1 MKKNKFYIYS
11 LLLFAI
17 FIIAVSSLGIFRI
30 GILSDTFGDA
40 YTAVNSTFG
49 DKITNNLQYIDQYRY
64 RPVLF
69 LTLKG
74 IVNIQKVLGISYDN
88 FIFYKLVNLVFY
100 ILFAFLAGII
110 IFRIS
115 KDVLLSVITEA
126 VILFYPNNLHNLCWS
141 AAYFEILCGIF
152 FLFSFLYTLKYIED
166 KNFIL
171 LVISVVSFA
180 FALLTKEISVSLP
193 FICILL
199 VYVIYGKETLLK
211 NKNIF
216 IMQFSVLLV
225 YFISKMFLAK
235 SIPLALV
242 KFFQVEFWSDS
253 AQIILKGII
262 SSLIPYDYSV
272 LRNELKEYNVLVL
285 IYLVF
290 TAIFVVF
297 AVIEFVKQ
305 KRIRTFI
312 ILLLAFLLLISPL
325 IYAGYLRPQLI
336 LIPFAIMIIG
346 TIGSVKLNSKMILY
360 SLMFIFE
367 IWLFLDYGV
376 IDGWKTAYAEGTA
389 RMENVIKTDFNLSK
403 KNIIIGN
410 PARMQQY
417 FMFDNIMFPHNYFKY
432 HGFVIKDTLSDPVR
446 TVSLDKS
453 SLISD
458 IIVNK
463 TGEKEFELICT
474 GKTQF
479 FYLDAGEKEIKNNN
493 GIKNEFMSVEYLEFN
508 NLGKPVMVLLK
519 ILSDNCDYYI
529 FRGNNLVKLN

>member
-11 LLLFAI
+11 FLLFAI
-17 FIIAVSSLGIFRI
+17 FIIAVSSLGIFKT

-40 YTAVNSTFG
+40 YTAVNSTFS
-49 DKITNNLQYIDQYRY
+49 DKLTNNLQYIDRYRY

-74 IVNIQKVLGISYDN
+74 IVNIQKSLGISYDN
-88 FIFYKLVNLVFY
+88 FVFYKLINLFLY
-100 ILFAFLAGII
+100 ILFAFIAGII

-115 KDVLLSVITEA
+115 KDIILSVFSEA

-152 FLFSFLYTLKYIED
+152 FLFSFLYTLKYIAD
-166 KNFIL
+166 KKTIL
-171 LVISVVSFA
+171 LIISLVSFA
-180 FALLTKEISVSLP
+180 FALLTKEMAVSFP

-199 VYVIYGKETLLK
+199 VYIIYGKETVVK
-211 NKNIF
+211 NKNVF
-216 IMQFSVLLV
+216 ILQFAVLLI
-225 YFISKMFLAK
+225 YFVSKMFLIR
-235 SIPLALV
+235 SIPVFLG
-242 KFFQVEFWSDS
+242 KFFQGEFWANS
-253 AQIILKGII
+253 AQIIFKGII
-262 SSLIPYDYSV
+262 ASLIPYDFSV
-272 LRNELKEYNVLVL
+272 LRNELKEYNILVL
-285 IYLVF
+285 IYLIF
-290 TAIFVVF
+290 TAVFVVF
-297 AVIEFVKQ
+297 SVIEFVKQ
-305 KRIRTFI
+305 KQVKN
-312 ILLLAFLLLISPL
+312 ILFLILVFLFSLSPL

-336 LIPFAIMIIG
+336 LLTFTVMIVG
-346 TIGSVKLNSKMILY
+346 TICTVKLNSKMILY

-376 IDGWKTAYAEGTA
+376 IDGWKTAYAEGNA
-389 RMENVIKTDFNLSK
+389 RMGNVIKTDFNSSK

-417 FMFDNIMFPHNYFKY
+417 FMYDNIMFPYNYFKY
-432 HGFVIKDTLSDPVR
+432 HSFVIKDTILDLVR
-446 TVSLDKS
+446 TVSLDKN

-463 TGEKEFELICT
+463 TGEKEYELICT

-479 FYLDAGEKEIKNNN
+479 FYLDGDEKEIKNNN
-493 GIKNEFMSVEYLEFN
+493 GIKNDFMSVQYLEFN

-519 ILSDNCDYYI
+519 ILSDNCDFYI
-529 FRGNNLVKLN
+529 FRGNNLVKLD